1 MNRIT
6 AFIIM
11 ILVSGAIITGCKKD
25 NSKLPEGLK
34 KASIP
39 LVKLDDGTS
48 DTIRNVATFQGKFSV
63 GLYFAK
69 DEPPKKMDVVV
80 ALNGDYTKVK
90 VLKADVTTYPSSFTV
105 TAQQLAALFGIDA
118 GALKTGDF
126 FEIGVDVY
134 MNNGLVVPIFNN
146 VGNPYGPD
154 GANYPGQSLEV
165 IYTVKLS
172 R

>member
-11 ILVSGAIITGCKKD
+11 ILVSGAIMTGCKKD
-25 NSKLPEGLK
+25 NAKLPSDLK
-34 KASIP
+34 KASVP
-39 LVKLDDGTS
+39 LVKIEDGS
-48 DTIRNVATFQGKFSV
+48 SETIQNIATFQGKFSV
-63 GLYFAK
+63 GLYFAN

-80 ALNGDYTKVK
+80 AFKGDYTKVK

-105 TAQQLAALFGIDA
+105 TAQQLSALFGMDA
-118 GALKTGDF
+118 NTLKTGDF

-134 MNNGLVVPIFNN
+134 MNNGLVVPIFNS
-146 VGNPYGPD
+146 VANPYGPD
-154 GANYPGQSLEV
+154 GANYAGQSLEV
-165 IYTVKLS
+165 IYTVE